1 MLDGRI
7 DTHGTVASLR
17 EQGILEAIEQESEVQ
32 VVQEERAVAEEMGI
46 GAKTAEEEAVEGV
59 GEAEVAGEDAVKKSK
74 GGKKP
79 RKLVKDEQRLTGGVK
94 WPIYK
99 TYLKAS

>member
-7 DTHGTVASLR
+7 DTQGTVASLR
-17 EQGILEAIEQESEVQ
+17 EQGVLESIAHSEEVQ
-32 VVQEERAVAEEMGI
+32 AIQEEKKV
-46 GAKTAEEEAVEGV
+46 EEESGENVQDSVDAVEAV
-59 GEAEVAGEDAVKKSK
+59 DGEEGDDQGKKA
-74 GGKKP
+74 KKP